1 MEAEWQQWA
10 ESCSDEDSDSED
22 FVSGIQCLSQQERC
36 ATDLYHHRQLDTDM
50 AAVRTLYS
58 DAAVSVREYPS
69 IDAVDVELNI
79 TTNIVDV
86 EVAKAWRINP
96 TEPIIIRLHFTP
108 SLYLDGPAPSV
119 EVFQPSNTDD
129 FSIGR
134 QLQNIL
140 TVFISQEWKHL
151 TNNSPVVQRKSGH
164 SWFRPSGTIK
174 KFSARFSVWLPPSKT
189 NEIHQPADKDR
200 NRMKQNHFAG
210 QTTSYNIRNPTGE
223 LFTYT
228 AGGKRVMVSAVKSS
242 AHLST
247 KQLMELLFTSQAIR
261 HCKSTPTL
269 QHGFLA
275 QIIRYAEQRI
285 PTMNEYCVVCDERHV
300 FQNGPML
307 KTAVCTRELCVFS
320 FHTLGV
326 MSGATEE
333 VATGAEVI
341 DLLVAMCRA
350 ALRSSRKSIIF
361 EPYPSVVDPCN
372 PKTLAFS
379 PKRKS
384 YERLQK
390 ALDGVLLI
398 RRMAQGPYS
407 EIKKQM
413 DKIDPLAHPL
423 LQWIL
428 ASNRSHIVK
437 LPLNKQLRFM
447 RTTHQFLLVSAPPS
461 KEIRFQT
468 ARKLYGSTFAF
479 HGSHI
484 ENWHSILRKGL
495 VSASYTKLQLH
506 GAAYGKGIYL
516 SPISSISFG
525 YSDMGKGQHQIP
537 TREEL
542 ISKYNQIHKMKQE
555 EPGQPRFLQS
565 HNLNCVALCEV
576 ITSKALQK
584 RGNVWVCPVSDH
596 VCTRFLFVY
605 ENGQFVSSSPLPEM
619 TTFRRISRSEERVP
633 FPIPGLAADILHM
646 RVKEGS
652 KIRNLLRFA
661 TARMQGKE
669 EDGSVP
675 AVRQVVFTGLGRGIT
690 KTITCVEILKR
701 KVEGLHQVSKLCYM
715 TVNEVWESPQQEVA
729 GITVERTVPA
739 ICILLSKDPL
749 DPQELG
755 YQPPQTF
762 SVPTEEEERRGE
774 LLRTAGSPSSL
785 LTAKRLCLD
794 DWTGRPPK
802 T

>member
-1 MEAEWQQWA
+1 MDAWQQWA
-10 ESCSDEDSDSED
+10 ESCSDEEGSDSED
-22 FVSGIQCLSQQERC
+22 FLCGIQESC
-36 ATDLYHHRQLDTDM
+36 ATDLYHHHQLDADV
-50 AAVRTLYS
+50 AAVRSVYS
-58 DAAVSVREYPS
+58 EAAISVREYPS
-69 IDAVDVELNI
+69 IDGMDVELNI
-79 TTNIVDV
+79 TPNIVDE
-86 EVAKAWRINP
+86 EVAKAWRFNP
-96 TEPIIIRLHFTP
+96 SEPIIIRLHFSP
-108 SLYLDGPAPSV
+108 SQYLDGPAPSV
-119 EVFQPSNTDD
+119 DIFQPSNIDD

-140 TVFISQEWKHL
+140 RVFISREWKHL
-151 TNNSPVVQRKSGH
+151 TNDSPVVQRKSRH

-174 KFSARFSVWLPPSKT
+174 KFSARFSVWLPPSKP
-189 NEIHQPADKDR
+189 NEMQEPTDEDR
-200 NRMKQNHFAG
+200 NAMKRNHFTS
-210 QTTSYNIRNPTGE
+210 QTTSYGIKNSTGE

-247 KQLMELLFTSQAIR
+247 KQLVELLFSSQDIR
-261 HCKSTPTL
+261 HCKSAPTL
-269 QHGFLA
+269 QHGFLV
-275 QIIRYAEQRI
+275 QIMRYAEQRI
-285 PTMNEYCVVCDERHV
+285 PTLNEYCVVCDERHV

-320 FHTLGV
+320 YHTLGV

-350 ALRSSRKSIIF
+350 ALQSSRKSIIF

-398 RRMAQGPYS
+398 RRLAQGPYS

-413 DKIDPLAHPL
+413 DKTDPLSHPL

-437 LPLNKQLRFM
+437 LPLNKHLRFM
-447 RTTHQFLLVSAPPS
+447 RTPHQFLLVSAPPS
-461 KEIRFQT
+461 KEVRFQT

-495 VSASYTKLQLH
+495 INASYTKLQLH

-516 SPISSISFG
+516 SPISNISFG

-542 ISKYNQIHKMKQE
+542 KKKYNQINKIKQE

-565 HNLNCVALCEV
+565 SNLSCIALCEV

-584 RGNVWVCPVSDH
+584 HGNIWVCPVSDH

-605 ENGQFVSSSPLPEM
+605 ENGQVGDVHIN
-619 TTFRRISRSEERVP
+619 TQDAQIQR
-633 FPIPGLAADILHM
+633 
-646 RVKEGS
+646 
-652 KIRNLLRFA
+652 
-661 TARMQGKE
+661 
-669 EDGSVP
+669 
-675 AVRQVVFTGLGRGIT
+675 
-690 KTITCVEILKR
+690 EIL
-701 KVEGLHQVSKLCYM
+701 QA
-715 TVNEVWESPQQEVA
+715 T
-729 GITVERTVPA
+729 
-739 ICILLSKDPL
+739 
-749 DPQELG
+749 
-755 YQPPQTF
+755 
-762 SVPTEEEERRGE
+762 
-774 LLRTAGSPSSL
+774 GSEPS
-785 LTAKRLCLD
+785 
-794 DWTGRPPK
+794 
-802 T
+802 

>member
-1 MEAEWQQWA
+1 MDAWQQWG
-10 ESCSDEDSDSED
+10 ESCSDEEGSDSED
-22 FVSGIQCLSQQERC
+22 FLCGIQQESC
-36 ATDLYHHRQLDTDM
+36 ATDLYHHHQLDADV
-50 AAVRTLYS
+50 AAVRSVYS
-58 DAAVSVREYPS
+58 DAAISVREYPS
-69 IDAVDVELNI
+69 IDGMDVELNI
-79 TTNIVDV
+79 TPNIVDE
-86 EVAKAWRINP
+86 EVAKAWRFNP
-96 TEPIIIRLHFTP
+96 SEPIIIRLHFSP
-108 SLYLDGPAPSV
+108 SQYLDGPAPSV
-119 EVFQPSNTDD
+119 DVFQPSNIDG

-140 TVFISQEWKHL
+140 RVFISQEWKHL
-151 TNNSPVVQRKSGH
+151 TNDSPVVQRKSRH

-174 KFSARFSVWLPPSKT
+174 KFNARFSVWLPPSKP
-189 NEIHQPADKDR
+189 NEMQEPTDEDR
-200 NRMKQNHFAG
+200 NAMKRNHFTS
-210 QTTSYNIRNPTGE
+210 QTTSYGIKNSTGE

-247 KQLMELLFTSQAIR
+247 KQLVELLFSSQAIR
-261 HCKSTPTL
+261 HCKSAPTL
-269 QHGFLA
+269 QHGFLV
-275 QIIRYAEQRI
+275 QIMRYAEQRI
-285 PTMNEYCVVCDERHV
+285 PTLNEYCVVCDERHV

-320 FHTLGV
+320 YHTLGV

-350 ALRSSRKSIIF
+350 ALQSSRKSIIF

-372 PKTLAFS
+372 HKTLAFS

-398 RRMAQGPYS
+398 RRLAQGPYS
-407 EIKKQM
+407 EMKKQM
-413 DKIDPLAHPL
+413 DKTDPLSHPL

-437 LPLNKQLRFM
+437 LPLNKHLRFM
-447 RTTHQFLLVSAPPS
+447 RTPHQFLLVSAPPS
-461 KEIRFQT
+461 KEVRFQT

-495 VSASYTKLQLH
+495 INASYTKLQLH

-516 SPISSISFG
+516 SPISNISFE

-542 ISKYNQIHKMKQE
+542 KKKYNQINKIKQE

-565 HNLNCVALCEV
+565 SNLSCIALCEV

-584 RGNVWVCPVSDH
+584 HGNIWVCPVSDH

-605 ENGQFVSSSPLPEM
+605 ENGQVGDVHIN
-619 TTFRRISRSEERVP
+619 TQDAQIQR
-633 FPIPGLAADILHM
+633 
-646 RVKEGS
+646 
-652 KIRNLLRFA
+652 
-661 TARMQGKE
+661 
-669 EDGSVP
+669 
-675 AVRQVVFTGLGRGIT
+675 
-690 KTITCVEILKR
+690 EIL
-701 KVEGLHQVSKLCYM
+701 QA
-715 TVNEVWESPQQEVA
+715 T
-729 GITVERTVPA
+729 
-739 ICILLSKDPL
+739 
-749 DPQELG
+749 
-755 YQPPQTF
+755 
-762 SVPTEEEERRGE
+762 
-774 LLRTAGSPSSL
+774 GSEPS
-785 LTAKRLCLD
+785 
-794 DWTGRPPK
+794 
-802 T
+802 